1 MVGFE
6 IVPLFMAGIL
16 TGFGHCVGM
25 CGPIV
30 AAFTLNQ
37 QQRGIPTPPA
47 LSIYHMGRIMGLMM
61 LGAIFGLLGLLAANM
76 MENVQ
81 DVQAGMT
88 VTGGVL
94 VLLFGLGL
102 IGVLP
107 TQRWIEQ
114 RGPGRLVARYIGN
127 TLRGRRTYDTAMRLG
142 IANGLLPCGPSY
154 TVALVGFT
162 VADPL
167 IGMFVMF
174 IFGMGTIPALL
185 IVGYSAGLLPIVFR
199 RWAYRIA
206 AVMVIVVGIQLILRG
221 LAFYEVIDHLHLM
234 VSDDRH
240 LMVW

>member
-1 MVGFE
+1 MVGIE
-6 IVPLFMAGIL
+6 ILPLFMAGLL

-30 AAFTLNQ
+30 ATFTLNQ
-37 QQRGIPTPPA
+37 QQRGISTPPA
-47 LSIYHMGRIMGLMM
+47 LSIYHMGRMMGLMM
-61 LGAIFGLLGLLAANM
+61 LGAIFGLIGLLAAHLL
-76 MENVQ
+76 ENVRNL
-81 DVQAGMT
+81 QAGLT
-88 VTGGVL
+88 VIGGIL
-94 VLLFGLGL
+94 VILFGLGL
-102 IGVLP
+102 IGILP

-114 RGPGRLVARYIGN
+114 KGPGRLVARYIGN
-127 TLRGRRTYDTAMRLG
+127 TIRRRRTYDTAMRLG

-167 IGMFVMF
+167 IGMFVML

-199 RWAYRIA
+199 RRAYKFAAILVIA
-206 AVMVIVVGIQLILRG
+206 VGVQLILRG
-221 LAFYEVIDHLHLM
+221 LAFYEVIDHLHLTLA
-234 VSDDRH
+234 DGHH